1 MAWEGGTPYLHGWSS
16 ALGKARGEGNKK
28 LSVIKRVETGVGGV
42 CERKEDPLECFGKRD
57 VLHVG

>member
-1 MAWEGGTPYLHGWSS
+1 MHGWSS

-28 LSVIKRVETGVGGV
+28 LSVIKRVETGVGGG